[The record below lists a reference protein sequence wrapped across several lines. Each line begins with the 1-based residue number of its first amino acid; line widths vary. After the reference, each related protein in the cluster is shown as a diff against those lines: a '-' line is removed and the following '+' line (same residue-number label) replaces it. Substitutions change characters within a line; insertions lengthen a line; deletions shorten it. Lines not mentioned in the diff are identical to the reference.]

1 MERNTK
7 ILLGLA
13 AAGVVAYI
21 VYNKKAKVPT
31 SKCTGEFSVECN
43 DGSCDVSNGIVRACL
58 GKGGEKGAGQYQFV
72 NGSDEEKAFSDATY
86 KRYMIGGTPNNGD
99 VITTKFGSYVFIL
112 TKKGVA
118 PSYYNDGY
126 WEKTK

>member
-1 MERNTK
+1 MEKNTK
-7 ILLGLA
+7 IILGVGLA
-13 AAGVVAYI
+13 AAVVVGYI
-21 VYNKKAKVPT
+21 VYKSKNPKS

-43 DGSCDVSNGIVRACL
+43 DGSCDVSNGIIAPCL
-58 GKGGEKGAGQYQFV
+58 GKGGEKGTGRYQFV
-72 NGSDEEKAFSDATY
+72 KGSDEEKAFSDATY
-86 KRYMIGGTPNNGD
+86 ERYMIGGTPNNGD

-126 WEKTK
+126 WEKN